1 MKRMIRVSR
10 MLAMTALGG
19 VMLSGGCLPPNFW
32 ATVFADTLVT
42 GTVAAV
48 QTRILTALGF

>member
-1 MKRMIRVSR
+1 MKRVTKVSKV
-10 MLAMTALGG
+10 LAMTALGG